1 MWKTKC
7 RSSLCILQLTL
18 IFFRMKL
25 CNTLP
30 KGALHCS
37 TSTSPTAM
45 SQTQLSGYWQ
55 SVWANNYSQQALITT
70 LFHCHSVSE
79 PLHDLFPLHRV
90 FLIVRTYIN
99 FAPPRRYCGSLH
111 YLSLAYS
118 TQFTSKGLQSITT
131 GKGCRRLVYLDLSGC
146 THLSAEGM
154 HSIGKGCPILNTLI
168 LDDIPDFT
176 DAMIIKLV
184 AHCHTLRH
192 ISFMGGGSLTDK
204 AFKYLAM
211 ENKKLKT
218 IKIESKF

>member
-1 MWKTKC
+1 MQHIAKGCSALLYLNLSYCNVTDSIIRILTKC
-7 RSSLCILQLTL
+7 VS
-18 IFFRMKL
+18 
-25 CNTLP
+25 
-30 KGALHCS
+30 HCRAS
-37 TSTSPTAM
+37 KAF
-45 SQTQLSGYWQ
+45 
-55 SVWANNYSQQALITT
+55 TT
-70 LFHCHSVSE
+70 LFPLSFRCMYACVQLFWLAVCE
-79 PLHDLFPLHRV
+79 PFYGSFPLHWV
-90 FLIVRTYIN
+90 FLIGGHSC
-99 FAPPRRYCGSLH
+99 RYCGSLH

-192 ISFMGGGSLTDK
+192 ISLMGGGSLTDK

-218 IKIESKF
+218 IKIESKFSCILYV

>member
-1 MWKTKC
+1 M
-7 RSSLCILQLTL
+7 R
-18 IFFRMKL
+18 L

-30 KGALHCS
+30 KAARHYS

-45 SQTQLSGYWQ
+45 SQTQSSGYWQ
-55 SVWANNYSQQALITT
+55 SVWEPAKRSPLF
-70 LFHCHSVSE
+70 FHCHSVVCMYACVQLFWLAVCE
-79 PLHDLFPLHRV
+79 PFYGSFPLHWV
-90 FLIVRTYIN
+90 FLIGGHSC
-99 FAPPRRYCGSLH
+99 RYCGSLH

-192 ISFMGGGSLTDK
+192 ISLMGGGALTDK

-218 IKIESKF
+218 IKIESKFSCILYV